1 MQGPNGPSIT
11 YDRGIIIKDGDAEVV
26 LDPTRKMK
34 AAVVSHAHMDH
45 LVKGCLM
52 TPQTRD
58 IMEVRLN
65 TTEAQVVEYD
75 TDIQYGGFDLVLRE
89 AGHCLGSA
97 MVHIKGPSSDILY
110 TGDTNPHG
118 GLTNPAPVP
127 QKCGTLIIEATYG
140 KYTLPPKDQ
149 VVEDLRAWAKS
160 EIERSP
166 VVFGAYEFGK
176 AQELVAAVAPLG
188 HPIYGTE
195 KISRICD
202 VYTRHGVPLC
212 CRPLVEG
219 QDLPSGN
226 FFYIVSSHGLSPD
239 RNPVMKGIRRRG
251 ARVAYASGWCGIRD
265 FANSWSLDAQFP
277 LSDHGDLPAMLKF
290 IKACNP
296 DNVLTIFGSPG
307 ALASSV
313 ERELGIPAKALT
325 GKGQPAGE

>member
-1 MQGPNGPSIT
+1 MQGTKGPSIS
-11 YDRGIIIKDGDAEVV
+11 YAKGIVVKDGEAEVIM
-26 LDPTRKMK
+26 DPSKKMK
-34 AAVVSHAHMDH
+34 DSVVTHAHMDH
-45 LVKGCLM
+45 LVKGSLM

-58 IMEVRLN
+58 IMEVRMN
-65 TTEAQVVEYD
+65 STDAQVLEYD
-75 TDIQYGGFDLVLRE
+75 TSISYGGFDLVLRQ

-97 MVHIKGPSSDILY
+97 MVHLKGPCSDVLY

-160 EIERSP
+160 EIERTP
-166 VVFGAYEFGK
+166 IVFGAYEFGK
-176 AQELVAAVAPLG
+176 AQEIVAALEPIG

-202 VYTRHGVPLC
+202 VYTKHGVPLNC
-212 CRPLVEG
+212 KPLVEG
-219 QDLPSGN
+219 QELPSEN
-226 FFYIVSSHGLSPD
+226 FFYIVSSHGLSPS
-239 RNPVMKGIRRRG
+239 RNSIIKSLRRRG

-265 FANSWSLDAQFP
+265 FAGSWGLDAQFP

-290 IKACNP
+290 IKACRP
-296 DNVLTIFGSPG
+296 EEVFTIFGSPTE
-307 ALASSV
+307 LASSV
-313 ERELGIPAKALT
+313 EKELGIPARPLA
-325 GKGQPAGE
+325 ER